1 MRLLASILA
10 LLTIASAQA
19 APPASLSSRADAYL
33 APYVAGNNFSGSVL
47 IAQHGRIL
55 LRQGYGLANRELDV
69 PNTPATCFQIA
80 SISKPFTAAGVLL
93 LVEQGKVALTD
104 PVAKFVPDF
113 PHGNEIT
120 VEHLLTH
127 TSGIPD
133 INGLP
138 AYGELSRSPQTP
150 ASLIAAFRN
159 APLDFAPGTKYAYS
173 NSNYNLL
180 ARIIE
185 IVSGLDYG
193 TYMRERVFSPLG
205 LKATDHPAN
214 AADLL
219 PDRAAGYAPR
229 GATGIENAPYL
240 DWTAK
245 TGNGSLHSTVDDLY
259 AFHNAMVADKLL
271 SRATREKI
279 WTPGTGN
286 RFGWFVRQRNG
297 RLVIST
303 NGSSPGFTTV
313 MDYYPA
319 EDLTVIVLGNVYIGA
334 IQSPI
339 ATDLAALALGEKRD
353 PPPVRPIAVAAKDLE
368 RYAGEY
374 QFGAD
379 FPYNRNVKVKVSV
392 QDGTLVMDWGGA
404 FLTPMFPVAQ
414 DDFLLRRFW
423 AHIVFTPTGLVY
435 RDAKDYSAP
444 RVVPQH

>member
-150 ASLIAAFRN
+150 ASLIAAFRS

-245 TGNGSLHSTVDDLY
+245 TGNGSL
-259 AFHNAMVADKLL
+259 
-271 SRATREKI
+271 
-279 WTPGTGN
+279 
-286 RFGWFVRQRNG
+286 
-297 RLVIST
+297 
-303 NGSSPGFTTV
+303 
-313 MDYYPA
+313 
-319 EDLTVIVLGNVYIGA
+319 
-334 IQSPI
+334 
-339 ATDLAALALGEKRD
+339 
-353 PPPVRPIAVAAKDLE
+353 
-368 RYAGEY
+368 
-374 QFGAD
+374 
-379 FPYNRNVKVKVSV
+379 
-392 QDGTLVMDWGGA
+392 
-404 FLTPMFPVAQ
+404 
-414 DDFLLRRFW
+414 
-423 AHIVFTPTGLVY
+423 
-435 RDAKDYSAP
+435 
-444 RVVPQH
+444 